1 MTISIK
7 QMFKS
12 YGAILFGVTIGF
24 ISLIPLQALT
34 NSQAK
39 AKCSD
44 NSTTHTLVSVRA
56 FAGDADYCV
65 GNQYLT
71 PDRRV
76 THYGPAH

>member
-1 MTISIK
+1 MCNPFS
-7 QMFKS
+7 
-12 YGAILFGVTIGF
+12 AILFGVTIGF
-24 ISLIPLQALT
+24 MSLIPLQALT

-39 AKCSD
+39 AQCSD
-44 NSTTHTLVSVRA
+44 KSNTHTLVSVRA

>member
-1 MTISIK
+1 
-7 QMFKS
+7 MFKS

-39 AKCSD
+39 AQCSD
-44 NSTTHTLVSVRA
+44 TPDTHTLVSVRA

-71 PDRRV
+71 PNDRRV